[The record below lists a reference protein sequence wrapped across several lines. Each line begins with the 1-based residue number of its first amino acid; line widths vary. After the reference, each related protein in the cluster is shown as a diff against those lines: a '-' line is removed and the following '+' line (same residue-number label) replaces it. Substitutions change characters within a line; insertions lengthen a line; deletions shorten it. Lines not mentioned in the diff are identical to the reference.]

1 VDAAVAGSRATP
13 ALQAGTA
20 AERRQRRMERRAV
33 AMPAHALH
41 WIPLARMD
49 GSRDGRKRRSVVG
62 GWPACEDV
70 ATLLM
75 PPHLLAAVTA
85 KPTRDQ

>member
-1 VDAAVAGSRATP
+1 
-13 ALQAGTA
+13 
-20 AERRQRRMERRAV
+20 V
-33 AMPAHALH
+33 AMPTHALH

-70 ATLLM
+70 AALLM

-85 KPTRDQ
+85 ETHPRSTKPDPLVRTAKNATTRPGLLNHLLW